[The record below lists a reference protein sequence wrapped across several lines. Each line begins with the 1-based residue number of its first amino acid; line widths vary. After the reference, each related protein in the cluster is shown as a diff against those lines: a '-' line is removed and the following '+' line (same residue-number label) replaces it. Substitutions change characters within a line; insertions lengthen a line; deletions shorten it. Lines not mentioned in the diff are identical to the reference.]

1 VHTGSSPAQEMARG
15 RAIQSSTHAPIVH
28 ARRGS
33 GRRADGQYLHPTLSG
48 HLAGH
53 AARAPAP
60 VASGPGSNAQR
71 MRLGRTARASPRPT
85 RFPAPSGAGP
95 PQPAWTAGA
104 HDPGGPTLAASPRR
118 GALQAQQRRHPRR
131 VTPLALLDLG
141 NPAPNGPSDDQRL
154 RGWGSHGCRGHP
166 FRPVSPTCTAGS
178 APRPLV
184 TVSPSAWSRSIS
196 RSLALAAVFVVPLAL
211 RVIRLPRASYPRA
224 AVAIQRC
231 RDSSQCSPPSP
242 RLRRVVTTRPA

>member
-1 VHTGSSPAQEMARG
+1 MARG
-15 RAIQSSTHAPIVH
+15 NPIVH

-33 GRRADGQYLHPTLSG
+33 GASGGRAVSVPNSVRTSRPVPNSVRTSRRARGESAGAGRIRARKQRPGDPVGANCPG
-48 HLAGH
+48 LA
-53 AARAPAP
+53 
-60 VASGPGSNAQR
+60 VASEV
-71 MRLGRTARASPRPT
+71 
-85 RFPAPSGAGP
+85 PSAVGGGP
-95 PQPAWTAGA
+95 PGHTIPAFQPR
-104 HDPGGPTLAASPRR
+104 HPRR

-131 VTPLALLDLG
+131 VAPLALLDLG

-196 RSLALAAVFVVPLAL
+196 RSLALAAVFVVALAL
-211 RVIRLPRASYPRA
+211 RVIRLPRASNPRA

-242 RLRRVVTTRPA
+242 RLRRAVTTRPGGRRPPAPAARRIR